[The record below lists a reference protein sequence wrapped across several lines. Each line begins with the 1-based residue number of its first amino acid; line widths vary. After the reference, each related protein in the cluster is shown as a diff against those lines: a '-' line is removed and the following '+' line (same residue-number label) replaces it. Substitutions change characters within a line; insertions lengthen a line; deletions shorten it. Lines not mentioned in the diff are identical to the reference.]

1 MTAAIQSL
9 DRTRLVDFSQL
20 SHREYSAEKG
30 VTALLLMP
38 SNLEI
43 TQAGD
48 RLREESVSPT
58 ETVLDLAPPVVDAPA
73 RLDETGVELKRGA
86 FLNTIAMLASNFRG
100 IFTFLVARLLGPAAL
115 GIFSVAWSTTD
126 IISKIGVLGLDNAI
140 TTFIARSEAVGDR
153 ARSRALFRI
162 AVVLGVAQSIITA
175 VVVILGLR
183 FFNNRLH
190 IQPQMVSALALVLCA
205 MPGLALYRISTAISR
220 GMKVMQHDIYSRG
233 MMEPIATTLAFLFA
247 VAVGFKQS
255 SPEVA
260 AIVGTAASGLIALA
274 LASTLFRH
282 VPPQREVV
290 SPFGEARSLLA
301 YSAPIS
307 IYQLINAFIARLDLL
322 MLGYFVGR
330 APGVTLATVG
340 VYSAV
345 IGTANGLRKV
355 NQAFNPIFAPVVAG
369 MTATGDHEI
378 AAATYARLAQWMLW
392 ILLPLVAVM
401 SLAGSTILLIYGP
414 AFWQGGVW
422 LGIVA
427 LASAINAFVALGE
440 TVIMVQRPHLNLL
453 HSSITC
459 TVAAAGLLWLIPR
472 FGVMGAAFGIL
483 LPYVVQ
489 GILRYATLRWVF
501 HWKDSWSD
509 IRPPLIAAGIALVP
523 TLVCRLFLGGIAGQ
537 VISAAAFLAVFG
549 VQWLQHH
556 IHRKDERP

>member
-1 MTAAIQSL
+1 
-9 DRTRLVDFSQL
+9 
-20 SHREYSAEKG
+20 
-30 VTALLLMP
+30 MP

-43 TQAGD
+43 TPANH
-48 RLREESVSPT
+48 RLHEESASPT
-58 ETVLDLAPPVVDAPA
+58 EIALDVAPPVVDAPA
-73 RLDETGVELKRGA
+73 RVDETGVELKRGA

-100 IFTFLVARLLGPAAL
+100 IFTFLVARLLGAAAL

-162 AVVLGVAQSIITA
+162 AVVLGIVQSIITA
-175 VVVILGLR
+175 GIVILALR

-190 IQPQMVSALALVLCA
+190 VQPQMVSALALVLCA

-220 GMKVMQHDIYSRG
+220 GMKVMQHDIFSRG
-233 MMEPIATTLAFLFA
+233 MTEPIATTLAFLLA
-247 VAVGFKQS
+247 LAVGFKEA

-274 LASTLFRH
+274 LASMLFRH
-282 VPPQREVV
+282 IPAHAAAG
-290 SPFGEARSLLA
+290 SHFAEARSLIA
-301 YSAPIS
+301 YAAPIS

-340 VYSAV
+340 IYSAV

-355 NQAFNPIFAPVVAG
+355 NQTFNPIFAPVVAG
-369 MTATGDHEI
+369 MTATGDHDV

-459 TVAAAGLLWLIPR
+459 AVAAGGLLWSIPR
-472 FGVMGAAFGIL
+472 FGVMGAAVGIL
-483 LPYVVQ
+483 LPYIVQ
-489 GILRYATLRWVF
+489 GILRYTTLRWVF

-509 IRPPLIAAGIALVP
+509 IRPPLIAAGIAIVP
-523 TLVCRLFLGGIAGQ
+523 ALVCRMFMSGIAGQ
-537 VISAAAFLAVFG
+537 VTSAAVFLVVFG
-549 VQWLQHH
+549 VQWLRHH
-556 IHRKDERP
+556 IHRKDGPA

>member
-1 MTAAIQSL
+1 VYNFEIAQAP
-9 DRTRLVDFSQL
+9 DQL
-20 SHREYSAEKG
+20 RK
-30 VTALLLMP
+30 
-38 SNLEI
+38 
-43 TQAGD
+43 
-48 RLREESVSPT
+48 ESVSTT
-58 ETVLDLAPPVVDAPA
+58 EVMLDVPPPAADAPA
-73 RLDETGVELKRGA
+73 RVDATGVELKRGA

-153 ARSRALFRI
+153 ARSRSLFRI
-162 AVVLGVAQSIITA
+162 AVVLGVVQSVVTA
-175 VVVILGLR
+175 VVVIAALR
-183 FFNNRLH
+183 FFNGRLH
-190 IQPQMVSALALVLCA
+190 VQPQMVSALTLVLCA

-233 MMEPIATTLAFLFA
+233 MTEPIATTLAFLLA
-247 VAVGFKQS
+247 IAVGFKES

-260 AIVGTAASGLIALA
+260 AILGTAASGLIALV
-274 LASTLFRH
+274 LASSLFRH
-282 VPPQREVV
+282 VPAQTAVV
-290 SPFGEARSLLA
+290 SCFSEARSLLA

-307 IYQLINAFIARLDLL
+307 IYQLINAFIARLDLIL
-322 MLGYFVGR
+322 LGYFAGR

-392 ILLPLVAVM
+392 ILLPLVAVL

-422 LGIVA
+422 LSIVA

-453 HSSITC
+453 HSVITC
-459 TVAAAGLLWLIPR
+459 AVAAAGLLWFIPR
-472 FGVMGAAFGIL
+472 FGALGAAFGIL

-489 GILRYATLRWVF
+489 GVLRYATLRWVF

-509 IRPPLIAAGIALVP
+509 IRPPLIAAGIAIIPSV
-523 TLVCRLFLGGIAGQ
+523 VCRAFLGGIAGQ
-537 VISAAAFLAVFG
+537 VSSTVVFLAVFG
-549 VQWLQHH
+549 GQWWRHH
-556 IHRKDERP
+556 IHRKDNPA

>member
-1 MTAAIQSL
+1 MTYNI
-9 DRTRLVDFSQL
+9 
-20 SHREYSAEKG
+20 
-30 VTALLLMP
+30 
-38 SNLEI
+38 EI
-43 TQAGD
+43 AHDSD
-48 RLREESVSPT
+48 RLRGESVSLT
-58 ETVLDLAPPVVDAPA
+58 EGVLGVPPAAADAPA
-73 RLDETGVELKRGA
+73 RVDETGVELKRGA
-86 FLNTIAMLASNFRG
+86 FLNAIAMLASNFRG

-153 ARSRALFRI
+153 ARSRALFRVAI
-162 AVVLGVAQSIITA
+162 MLGVAQSVVTA
-175 VVVILGLR
+175 AIVIVGLR

-190 IQPQMVSALALVLCA
+190 LQPQMVSALALVLCA
-205 MPGLALYRISTAISR
+205 MPGLALYRISTAVSR

-233 MMEPIATTLAFLFA
+233 MTEPIATTLAFLLA
-247 VAVGFKQS
+247 LAVGFKES

-282 VPPQREVV
+282 IPAHTDVV
-290 SPFGEARSLLA
+290 SPLGEARSLIA
-301 YSAPIS
+301 YAAPIS

-369 MTATGDHEI
+369 MTATGDHDV

-427 LASAINAFVALGE
+427 FASAINAFVALGE
-440 TVIMVQRPHLNLL
+440 TVIMVQRPRLNLL

-459 TVAAAGLLWLIPR
+459 AVAAAGLLWLIPR

-483 LPYVVQ
+483 LPYIVQ

-501 HWKDSWSD
+501 RWKDSWSD

-523 TLVCRLFLGGIAGQ
+523 ALVCRALLDGIIGQ
-537 VISAAAFLAVFG
+537 VTSAAAFLAIFG
-549 VQWLQHH
+549 VQWWRHHTRSKHQH
-556 IHRKDERP
+556 P

>member
-1 MTAAIQSL
+1 MTNNIATGQ
-9 DRTRLVDFSQL
+9 
-20 SHREYSAEKG
+20 
-30 VTALLLMP
+30 P
-38 SNLEI
+38 S
-43 TQAGD
+43 D

-58 ETVLDLAPPVVDAPA
+58 KGLLDVAPPAADAPA
-73 RLDETGVELKRGA
+73 RVDETGVELKRGA

-100 IFTFLVARLLGPAAL
+100 IFTFLVARMLGPAAL

-162 AVVLGVAQSIITA
+162 AVVLGIVQSIITA
-175 VVVILGLR
+175 GIVILALR

-190 IQPQMVSALALVLCA
+190 LQPQMVSALALVLCA

-233 MMEPIATTLAFLFA
+233 MTEPIATTLAFLLA
-247 VAVGFKQS
+247 LAIGFKQS

-274 LASTLFRH
+274 LAATLFRH
-282 VPPQREVV
+282 VPAHTDDV
-290 SPFGEARSLLA
+290 SPLGEARSLIA
-301 YSAPIS
+301 YAAPIS

-355 NQAFNPIFAPVVAG
+355 NQTFNPIFAPVVAG
-369 MTATGDHEI
+369 MTATGDHHI
-378 AAATYARLAQWMLW
+378 ASATYARLAQWMLW

-401 SLAGSTILLIYGP
+401 SLAGGTILLIYGP
-414 AFWQGGVW
+414 AFQQGGVW
-422 LGIVA
+422 LGI
-427 LASAINAFVALGE
+427 
-440 TVIMVQRPHLNLL
+440 
-453 HSSITC
+453 
-459 TVAAAGLLWLIPR
+459 VAAAGLLWLIPR
-472 FGVMGAAFGIL
+472 YGAMGAAFGIL
-483 LPYVVQ
+483 LPYLVQ

-509 IRPPLIAAGIALVP
+509 IRPPLIAAGIAVVP
-523 TLVCRLFLGGIAGQ
+523 ALVCRAFLGGIVGQ
-537 VISAAAFLAVFG
+537 ITSAAAFLAVFG
-549 VQWLQHH
+549 VQWWRHH
-556 IHRKDERP
+556 WYFHLRRP

>member
-1 MTAAIQSL
+1 
-9 DRTRLVDFSQL
+9 
-20 SHREYSAEKG
+20 
-30 VTALLLMP
+30 MP

-43 TQAGD
+43 TRADD
-48 RLREESVSPT
+48 RLREASVSPA
-58 ETVLDLAPPVVDAPA
+58 EIALEVAPPVVDAPA
-73 RLDETGVELKRGA
+73 RVDETGVELKRGA

-100 IFTFLVARLLGPAAL
+100 IFTFLVARLLGAAAL

-153 ARSRALFRI
+153 ARSRALFRV
-162 AVVLGVAQSIITA
+162 AVVLGVAQSIVTA
-175 VVVILGLR
+175 GIVIVALR

-190 IQPQMVSALALVLCA
+190 VQPQMVSALALVLCA

-233 MMEPIATTLAFLFA
+233 MTEPIATTLAFLLA
-247 VAVGFKQS
+247 LAVGFKQS

-282 VPPQREVV
+282 VPAQRDLV
-290 SPFGEARSLLA
+290 SPLKEARSLIA
-301 YSAPIS
+301 YAAPIS

-355 NQAFNPIFAPVVAG
+355 NQTFNPIFAPVVAG
-369 MTATGDHEI
+369 MTATGDHKT

-401 SLAGSTILLIYGP
+401 FLAGGTILLIYGP
-414 AFWQGGVW
+414 AFQQGGVW

-427 LASAINAFVALGE
+427 LASALNAFVALGE

-459 TVAAAGLLWLIPR
+459 AVAAAGLLWLIPR
-472 FGVMGAAFGIL
+472 FGAMGAAFGIL
-483 LPYVVQ
+483 LPYIVQ

-509 IRPPLIAAGIALVP
+509 ISGPLIAAVIAFVP
-523 TLVCRLFLGGIAGQ
+523 ALICRVLLGGIMGQ
-537 VISAAAFLAVFG
+537 VISAAIFLAVFG
-549 VQWLQHH
+549 VQWLRHHMSSKHQHS
-556 IHRKDERP
+556 